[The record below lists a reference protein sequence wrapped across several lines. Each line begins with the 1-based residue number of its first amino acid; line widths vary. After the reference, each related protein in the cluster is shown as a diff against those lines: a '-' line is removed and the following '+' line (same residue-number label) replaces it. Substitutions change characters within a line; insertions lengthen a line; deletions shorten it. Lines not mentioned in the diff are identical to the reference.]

1 LDLEDARVSAT
12 GEAYFQLRVA
22 ELIAERWPGLL
33 ELVCQAVDL
42 EQALVVDAELERRA
56 NGAVAAA
63 VIPRPS
69 TPTGTLA
76 TRSDT
81 REAQRTAGVSRRV
94 DLQPLV
100 S

>member
-1 LDLEDARVSAT
+1 VSAT
-12 GEAYFQLRVA
+12 GEAYLQLRVA

-33 ELVCQAVDL
+33 ELVCQADDP
-42 EQALVVDAELERRA
+42 EQAVVVDAELERRA
-56 NGAVAAA
+56 NGAAAAA

-69 TPTGTLA
+69 TPTGRLA
-76 TRSDT
+76 AGSDAP
-81 REAQRTAGVSRRV
+81 EAQRTAGVSRRV